1 MQPPKKLEGLHR
13 QKLLDDLERLYGKP
27 ASFYQRL
34 RYLRKKYLWL
44 FFVEGS
50 AFLKRMIDIAFSLT
64 LIILFS
70 PLIIMI
76 ALLIKLSDR
85 GPVLYVDQRVGKWGR
100 EFLFP
105 KFRSMTVG
113 AHAQKESLKKH
124 NIHNEDVKFKA
135 KSDPRVTRLGAFLRK
150 SSLDELPQLWCVLK
164 GDMSM
169 VGPRP
174 PLPEEVAF
182 YSLEQRRRLDVKPG
196 LTCFWQVSGR
206 SDIPF
211 PKQVELDVS
220 YIQSSSLWLDLK
232 LILKTIP
239 AILLGRGA
247 Y

>member
-1 MQPPKKLEGLHR
+1 MKNPKLIQE
-13 QKLLDDLERLYGKP
+13 LERLYGKQTTWR
-27 ASFYQRL
+27 QRI

-44 FFVEGS
+44 LFIEGS
-50 AFLKRMIDIAFSLT
+50 SLLKRGFDLVFALVL
-64 LIILFS
+64 LIVFS
-70 PLIIMI
+70 PLMLLI
-76 ALLIKLSDR
+76 ALLIKISDG
-85 GPVLYVDQRVGKWGR
+85 GPVLYIDRRVGKWGK
-100 EFLFP
+100 EFRFP
-105 KFRSMTVG
+105 KFRTMTVG
-113 AHAQKESLKKH
+113 ADKQKNALKQH
-124 NIHNEDVKFKA
+124 NIHASDLKFKA
-135 KSDPRVTRLGAFLRK
+135 KNDPRITRLGAFLRK

-164 GDMSM
+164 GEMSM

-211 PKQVELDVS
+211 QKQVELDVS
-220 YIQSSSLWLDLK
+220 YIQSGSFWLDLK

-239 AILLGRGA
+239 AILLGKGA